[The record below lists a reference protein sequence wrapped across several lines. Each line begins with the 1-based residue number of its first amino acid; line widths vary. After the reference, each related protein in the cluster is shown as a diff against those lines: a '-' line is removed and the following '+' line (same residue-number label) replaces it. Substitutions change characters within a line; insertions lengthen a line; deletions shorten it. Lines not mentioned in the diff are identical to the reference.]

1 MRTLLQTLDMQG
13 FETEVL
19 LHVATAQDLSFAIF
33 VDWLVVVG
41 IPTRKQAVQKPM
53 SQVIFQKHDK
63 DGSGSID
70 ASEFAD
76 MCYDMGHYLSPEQVE
91 QALLAMDSN
100 GNGEIEYEEFLQWWR
115 KGEVRAGLGWAGLS
129 WAGLG

>member
-1 MRTLLQTLDMQG
+1 M
-13 FETEVL
+13 
-19 LHVATAQDLSFAIF
+19 SSF
-33 VDWLVVVG
+33 VDRAILKATKKDGLVGARLLNNKLRIAETQVPVSLS
-41 IPTRKQAVQKPM
+41 TFRKY
-53 SQVIFQKHDK
+53 DK
-63 DGSGSID
+63 DGSGTID

-115 KGEVRAGLGWAGLS
+115 KGEVRTGLS
-129 WAGLG
+129 WAGAGLGV